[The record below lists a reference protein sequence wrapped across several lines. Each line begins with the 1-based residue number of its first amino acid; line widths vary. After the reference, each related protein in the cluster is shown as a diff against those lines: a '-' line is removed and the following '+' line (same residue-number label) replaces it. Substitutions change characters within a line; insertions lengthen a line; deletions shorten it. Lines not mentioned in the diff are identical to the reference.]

1 MATPY
6 PDRVDTRQPPDKA
19 EERLLGR
26 LDDIEDEGRLVRDKW
41 APPADIDSDLTLFR
55 TGGGPHGKKYFTA
68 NFIEAFVDRMVAQ
81 LTDNRPFIRIEPR
94 KAGLKDVAF
103 GLDRIAKVLW
113 EEADMQ
119 RQAFKLCHLAATTR
133 SAGLYTGYDPST
145 DEILLEPI
153 RIDQVSLDPKIQEA
167 ARVSRG
173 DYLFIRRIMATDELV
188 IRFPGRGASV
198 EPDAALS
205 DMRPSEAGGATAS
218 ILGGLR
224 RVLVSPLSGALG
236 RADRRVSIP
245 RAEITECWIRDWR
258 KTTDGALMFPGG
270 RLILRSKDLVLWDG
284 PNPYWDGR
292 WPLDWLDWGVDPK
305 HPWGRSEPD
314 RLRHIQLPF
323 NQLMDGL
330 VRNQLVSN
338 VLTLVADYDA
348 FPPEMW
354 KKLQKLDDT
363 LILRK
368 QNRNA
373 TAVLTAPPE
382 FGADK
387 LNIARQMYTMAQM
400 LTGVTDVTMGET
412 PGSLQSGLAIEGLQ
426 EGANLM
432 TRSRASRLEDLYE
445 RVGQKLIARIFQF
458 WTTDR
463 VADLLGPTKAAEDY
477 GHARQEMLFEKDA
490 AGKLQSTN
498 YESRS
503 RSMRDFR
510 FTIAPGSSAAGSRV
524 ARARLM
530 MEMAKAGFAA
540 GEDVLAA
547 ADIPEPREVMARAQ
561 AEAALRAQAGIP
573 QPGQTKGSGGGR

>member
-1 MATPY
+1 MASLF
-6 PDRVDTRQPPDKA
+6 PDRVDTRKAPDA
-19 EERLLGR
+19 VEERLLRR

-41 APPADIDSDLTLFR
+41 APPSDIDADLLLFR
-55 TGGGPHGKKYFTA
+55 TGGGPTGKKYFSV
-68 NFIEAFVDRMVAQ
+68 NFIEAFIDRMVAQ

-94 KAGLKDVAF
+94 KAGLHDVTS
-103 GLDRIAKVLW
+103 GLDRVAKVIW

-119 RQAFKLCHLAATTR
+119 RQAFKMAHLAATTR
-133 SAGLYTGYDPST
+133 SAGLHTSYDPST
-145 DEILLEPI
+145 DEIVLEPI
-153 RIDQVSLDPKIQEA
+153 RLDQVSFDPKIQEA
-167 ARVSRG
+167 ARISRG
-173 DYLFIRRIMATDELV
+173 DYLMIRRIMSTDELV
-188 IRFPGRGASV
+188 VRFPGRGASV

-205 DMRPSEAGGATAS
+205 DMRPSESGS
-218 ILGGLR
+218 NDSVLGGLR
-224 RVLVSPLSGALG
+224 RVITSPIGGLLG
-236 RADRRVSIP
+236 RTDRRVSIP
-245 RAEITECWIRDWR
+245 RAEITECWVRDWH
-258 KTTDGALMFPGG
+258 KTSGGDLMFPGG
-270 RLILRSKDLVLWDG
+270 RLLLRSKDLILWDG

-292 WPLDWLDWGVDPK
+292 WPLDWYDWGVDPK

-330 VRNQLVSN
+330 VRNQLLSN
-338 VLTLVADYDA
+338 VLGLVADYDA

-363 LILRK
+363 MILRK

-373 TAVLTAPPE
+373 AVTVVPPPT

-387 LNIARQMYTMAQM
+387 LNIAKQMFTLAQM
-400 LTGVTDVTMGET
+400 LTGVTDVTLGES
-412 PGSLQSGLAIEGLQ
+412 PGSLQSGLAVEGLQ

-445 RVGQKLIARIFQF
+445 RVGQKLVARIFQF
-458 WTTDR
+458 HTTDR
-463 VADLLGPTKAAEDY
+463 MAGLLGPTKAAEEY
-477 GHARQEMLFEKDA
+477 GRKRQEMMFEPDA
-490 AGKLQSTN
+490 SGKPQPTS
-498 YESRS
+498 YDARVRS
-503 RSMRDFR
+503 LHDFR

-530 MEMAKAGFAA
+530 MELAAAGFAA

-547 ADIPEPREVMARAQ
+547 ADVPEPKEMMARAS

-573 QPGQTKGSGGGR
+573 PAASPRKR